1 MEDRDQPQTWARARR
16 RRGLVLCL
24 LAGLLGSSALHGGQA
39 ADPQPYS
46 VTIAPTGNGAI
57 DQALHDTATLISLQK
72 SAAVGPFA
80 LLARARADADRFAT
94 VLDSFGYYGNA
105 VRISVAGRDI
115 ADPDLPAALD
125 ATAAGTEVPVAVA
138 LTLGPL
144 FHLGHVDLT
153 GDLPDAARTGFALK
167 PGAPAVAAD
176 VIAARDKLLAS
187 LRGSGHALAK
197 VADPVATLHP
207 GQQTLDIAIAVQAG
221 PRVALGP
228 IAIDGLERT
237 NQDFVRRRLQLHPG
251 EMFDPARI
259 EAARQDLAAVGAFSS
274 VRIDAAD
281 ALDADGTLPMDVKIS
296 ERKLRNISLSAAW
309 STDLGGNASA
319 VWTHRNLF
327 GNAEQLTLSATTTNL
342 GGTASRAPGYRVA
355 ADLALPNWQRRDQT
369 LAFNVAGFDETL
381 EAYARRGVQAGTTL
395 SRKLTQQVTASVGL
409 ELIETHI
416 VQEDTGRD
424 YLLLQVP
431 LALAYDT
438 TNGVLDPVRGVKAKL
453 SVTPTRSLLQPGANF
468 VIAQASGSTY
478 VDVGALVAGT
488 AGRSVV
494 AARALVGSVQGA
506 STFAIPPDQR
516 FYAGGGGSVRGFRFQ
531 SVGPQFADGNPVGG
545 TAVDVGSVELRQR
558 FGESYGAVAFVDA
571 GQIGSSGLPFGG
583 PVHVG
588 AGLGA
593 RYYTSFGPVRLD
605 FAVPVT
611 REQGGDKFEVYIG
624 IGQSF

>member
-1 MEDRDQPQTWARARR
+1 MQDRDRPQNRARARR
-16 RRGLVLCL
+16 CRALALCL
-24 LAGLLGSSALHGGQA
+24 LAGALGSSALHGGRA

-46 VTIAPTGNGAI
+46 VAITPTGNGAI
-57 DQALHDTATLISLQK
+57 DQAIHDAATLIALQK
-72 SAAVGPFA
+72 TAAVGPFA

-105 VRISVAGRDI
+105 VRIAVAGRDI

-125 ATAAGTEVPVAVA
+125 ATEAGTEVPVTVAV
-138 LTLGPL
+138 TLGKL
-144 FHLGHVDLT
+144 FHLGRVDLT
-153 GDLPDAARTGFALK
+153 GDVPDSARAAFALRA
-167 PGAPAVAAD
+167 GAPAVAAD

-187 LRGSGHALAK
+187 LRATGHALAK

-228 IAIDGLERT
+228 IAIDGLQRSNE
-237 NQDFVRRRLQLHPG
+237 DFVRRRLQLHPG
-251 EMFDPARI
+251 EMFDPAKI
-259 EAARQDLAAVGAFSS
+259 EAARQDLASVGAFSS

-281 ALDADGTLPMDVKIS
+281 ALDANGTLPMDVRIA
-296 ERKLRNISLSAAW
+296 ERKLRNVSLSAAW

-327 GNAEQLTLSATTTNL
+327 GNAEQLTLTATTTNL
-342 GGTASRAPGYRVA
+342 GGTAARAPGYRVA
-355 ADLALPNWQRRDQT
+355 ADLALPDWQRRDQT
-369 LAFNVAGFDETL
+369 LAFDMAGFDETL
-381 EAYARRGVQAGTTL
+381 QAYARRGVQAGTTL
-395 SRKLTQQVTASVGL
+395 SRKLSHELTASVGA

-416 VQEDTGRD
+416 VQEDAGRD

-431 LALAYDT
+431 LTLGYDT
-438 TNGVLDPVRGVKAKL
+438 TNGNLDPVRGVKAKL
-453 SVTPTRSLLQPGANF
+453 SVTPTRSLLQPAADF

-478 VDVGALVAGT
+478 LDVGSFVAGT

-531 SVGPQFADGNPVGG
+531 SVGPKFADGNPIGG
-545 TAVDVGSVELRQR
+545 TSVDVGSVELRQR
-558 FGESYGAVAFVDA
+558 FGASYGAVAFVDA
-571 GQIGSSGLPFGG
+571 GQVGSNGVPFEGA
-583 PVHVG
+583 VHVG
-588 AGLGA
+588 AGVGA

-605 FAVPVT
+605 FAMPVT

>member
-1 MEDRDQPQTWARARR
+1 M
-16 RRGLVLCL
+16 
-24 LAGLLGSSALHGGQA
+24 LAGLLGSSALQSHA

-46 VTIAPTGNGAI
+46 VVIPPTGDKAV
-57 DQALHDTATLISLQK
+57 DQAVHDAATLVSLQK
-72 SAAVGPFA
+72 TAAVGPFA

-94 VLDSFGYYGNA
+94 VLDSFGYYGNS
-105 VRISVAGRDI
+105 VRMSVAGRDI

-125 ATAAGTEVPVAVA
+125 ATAAGTEVPVTVG

-144 FHLGHVDLT
+144 YHLGQVELS
-153 GDLPDAARTGFALK
+153 GDVPNTARAAFTLK

-176 VIAARDKLLAS
+176 VIAAREKLLAS

-207 GQQTLDIAIAVQAG
+207 GRATLDIAIAVQAG
-221 PRVALGP
+221 PRVALGR
-228 IAIDGLERT
+228 IGIDGLERT
-237 NQDFVRRRLQLHPG
+237 NEDFVRRRLQLHPG
-251 EMFDPARI
+251 EMFDPAQI

-281 ALDADGTLPMDVKIS
+281 ALDANGTLPIDVKIS
-296 ERKLRNISLSAAW
+296 ERKLHNVSLSAAW

-342 GGTASRAPGYRVA
+342 GGTASRAPGYRVS
-355 ADLALPNWQRRDQT
+355 ADLAVPDWQRRDQT
-369 LAFNVAGFDETL
+369 LDFNLAGFDEAL
-381 EAYARRGVQAGTTL
+381 QAYTRRGVQAGTTL
-395 SRKLTQQVTASVGL
+395 SRKLTHELTASVGA

-416 VQEDTGRD
+416 VQEDAGHD
-424 YLLLQVP
+424 YLLFQVP
-431 LALAYDT
+431 LELDYDT
-438 TNGVLDPVRGVKAKL
+438 TSGVLDPVRGLRTKL
-453 SVTPTRSLLQPGANF
+453 SVTPTRSLLQPGATF

-488 AGRSVV
+488 AGRSVL
-494 AARALVGSVQGA
+494 AARALVGGVEGA
-506 STFAIPPDQR
+506 THFLIPPDQR

-531 SVGPQFADGNPVGG
+531 SVGPRFADGNPIGG
-545 TAVDVGSVELRQR
+545 TAVDVGSVEFRQR

-571 GQIGSSGLPFGG
+571 GQVGSSGVPFEGA
-583 PVHVG
+583 VHVG
-588 AGLGA
+588 AGVGA

-605 FAVPVT
+605 VALPVT

-624 IGQSF
+624 IGQAF